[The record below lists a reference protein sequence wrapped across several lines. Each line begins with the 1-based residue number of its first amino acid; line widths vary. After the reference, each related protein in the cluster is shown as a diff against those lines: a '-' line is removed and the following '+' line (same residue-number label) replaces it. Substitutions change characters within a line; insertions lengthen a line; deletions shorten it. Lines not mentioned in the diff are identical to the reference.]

1 MRPHKLFEIF
11 QDRKRL
17 YTKSLVKG
25 KKFFEERTFRDKGI
39 EYREFDPSRSKLA
52 AMIAK
57 GSTNIVIREG
67 NIILYLG
74 SSHGYT
80 VSFVSDM
87 VGKEGMIFG
96 VDPAPRVM
104 RDFMF
109 LVNKRENVTPLLAD
123 ANHPETYKE
132 LIPKADIVFQ
142 DIAQRNQAD
151 IFIRNCK
158 LYLKEGGYGLLAVKA
173 RSIDIT
179 KKPNDIFIQV
189 RKEIEK
195 VFKVIDFK
203 ILEPYQKD
211 HCMIIIKN

>member
-57 GSTNIVIREG
+57 GSTNIGIREG

-109 LVNKRENVTPLLAD
+109 LVNKRENIVPLLAD

-195 VFKVIDFK
+195 VFKVI
-203 ILEPYQKD
+203 
-211 HCMIIIKN
+211 

>member
-57 GSTNIVIREG
+57 GSTNIGIREG

>member
-57 GSTNIVIREG
+57 GSTNIGIREG

-109 LVNKRENVTPLLAD
+109 LVNKRENIVPLLAD

>member
-25 KKFFEERTFRDKGI
+25 KKFFEERTFKDKGT

-57 GSTNIVIREG
+57 GSTNIGIREG

-189 RKEIEK
+189 RKEK
-195 VFKVIDFK
+195 GQ
-203 ILEPYQKD
+203 L
-211 HCMIIIKN
+211 